1 MYRRLYYRGWK
12 IEKVQ
17 RVPDDPMFDWAVHYV
32 AVDPKGEKLESS
44 TLRNVQVKIDTHLK
58 RKT

>member
-1 MYRRLYYRGWK
+1 MYRKLYYRGWK

-17 RVPDDPMFDWAVHYV
+17 RVPDDPMFDWAVIYK
-32 AVDPKGEKLESS
+32 ATGPNGEKLESFK
-44 TLRNVQVKIDTHLK
+44 LRDVQVKIDTHLK